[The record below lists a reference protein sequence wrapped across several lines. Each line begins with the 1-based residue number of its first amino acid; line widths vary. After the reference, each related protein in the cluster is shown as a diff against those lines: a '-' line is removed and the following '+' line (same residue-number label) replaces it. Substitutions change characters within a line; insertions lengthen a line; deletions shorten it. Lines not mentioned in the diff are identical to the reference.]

1 MRGNATLCSLCAK
14 FQESI
19 YSILDEWS
27 YEITKIKLQMEN
39 KTWYHIL
46 LDMSNKIPAK
56 FVEVSYTSL
65 EIIWESWF
73 LGPFNAKN
81 EPIMHPQPSV
91 KQMANFWGTKTMAG
105 RKIVKAMNTRKMPL
119 VNKRP
124 KYINDLPDGTL
135 LVADWKLPGSSLTP
149 FVTLHYLKNK

>member
-1 MRGNATLCSLCAK
+1 MCKISRNYL
-14 FQESI
+14 Q
-19 YSILDEWS
+19 YSRWM
-27 YEITKIKLQMEN
+27 KLRDNQN
-39 KTWYHIL
+39 KTSNGEQNMVPYITWY
-46 LDMSNKIPAK
+46 MSNKIPAK

-65 EIIWESWF
+65 EIMWESWF

-149 FVTLHYLKNK
+149 FVTLHYVKNK

>member
-1 MRGNATLCSLCAK
+1 MCKISRNYL
-14 FQESI
+14 Q
-19 YSILDEWS
+19 YSRWM
-27 YEITKIKLQMEN
+27 KLRDNQN
-39 KTWYHIL
+39 KTSNGEQNMVPYITWY
-46 LDMSNKIPAK
+46 MSNKIPAK
-56 FVEVSYTSL
+56 IVEVSYTSL
-65 EIIWESWF
+65 EIMWESWF

-149 FVTLHYLKNK
+149 FVTLHYVKNK